1 MKKNIVIFSVMC
13 LVATSVWAQRGMR
26 GMHDGMR
33 GMQGRGH
40 HNDRQNIVD
49 LTSPKPLPIPPVL
62 EGIQNGN
69 TKTFNM
75 EARHMRHDFL
85 GTGQT
90 TEMLGYNGASYL
102 GPTMRVKKGDRMVM
116 NVKNSLRDMPT
127 TLHRH
132 GAALDAKDDGN
143 QNQSIPAGGRWKSD
157 IIVKQEAATL
167 WYHPHAHGQTA
178 KQAYMGL
185 AGFFI
190 IDDDNPLTQSLP
202 STYGVDDIPIV
213 FQGKD
218 IKEDGEVSF
227 RLKGMAGL
235 VGRTL
240 VVNGAVNTYLETKS
254 KLLRLRL
261 LNGANSGVYTII
273 FGTIPTQLIAGD
285 LGYHQNPINIEQ
297 ITLASG
303 ERAEV
308 VLDLSQ
314 FQGQEIKILAYEGI
328 REARHELIKL
338 KINDITDLKTSVPA
352 QLVEPRKALVISDDA
367 PRRFFSLRSS
377 MHDFYINDEQYEHG
391 AINFR
396 VTKPEEV
403 EVWTFKN
410 MDTSY
415 PHPMHLHGT
424 EFYVLSINGKP
435 APKEIRNVPKDT
447 VLVNPQDIVE
457 IAVVYKGSGAF
468 PYHCHF
474 LEHEEQGM
482 MGMMEVAPA

>member
-1 MKKNIVIFSVMC
+1 MKKIMVITSMVCIF
-13 LVATSVWAQRGMR
+13 ATSVWAQRGM
-26 GMHDGMR
+26 H
-33 GMQGRGH
+33 GR
-40 HNDRQNIVD
+40 NNRQNIVD
-49 LTSPKPLPIPPVL
+49 LATPRPLPIPPVL

-75 EARHMRHDFL
+75 EARHTQHDFL
-85 GTGQT
+85 GTGQKT
-90 TEMLGYNGASYL
+90 DMLGYNGASYL
-102 GPTMRVKKGDRMVM
+102 GPTMRVKRGDRMIL
-116 NVKNSLRDMPT
+116 NAKNSLKGMPT

-143 QNQSIPAGGRWKSD
+143 QNQSIPAGETWKSD

-167 WYHPHAHGQTA
+167 WYHPHAHGETA

-190 IDDDNPLTQSLP
+190 IDDDNPLTKSLP
-202 STYGVDDIPIV
+202 ITYGVDDIPIV

-218 IKEDGEVSF
+218 ITEDGQVSF

-235 VGRTL
+235 VGDTL
-240 VVNGAVNTYLETKS
+240 VVNGAVNTYFDTKS

-261 LNGANSGVYTII
+261 LNGANSGVYTIL
-273 FGTIPTQLIAGD
+273 FGDIPAKLIAGD
-285 LGYHQNPINIEQ
+285 LGYHQTPIDTRQ
-297 ITLASG
+297 VTLASG

-308 VLDLSQ
+308 VLDLSK
-314 FQGQEIKILAYEGI
+314 FQGQEITILAHESI
-328 REARHELIKL
+328 RDTTHELVKL
-338 KINDITDLKTSVPA
+338 KINDTTDLGTSIPPR
-352 QLVEPRKALVISDDA
+352 LVEPRKALVISDDA

-377 MHDFYINDEQYEHG
+377 MHDFYINDEQYKHG
-391 AINFR
+391 TINFR

-410 MDTSY
+410 TDKRY

-424 EFYVLSINGKP
+424 EFYVLSINGRP

-447 VLVNPQDIVE
+447 VLVNPQDVVE
-457 IAVVYKGSGAF
+457 IAVVYKGVGAF
-468 PYHCHF
+468 PYHCHI